1 MKPIVAIVGRPN
13 VGKSTLFNN
22 LVGDRVA
29 IVDDMPGVTRDRLY
43 RETEWNGTEFV
54 IVDTG
59 GLEPR
64 NNDFMMTKIK
74 EQAEVAMNEAD
85 VILFVVDGKAG
96 VNPLD
101 EEIAYILRKKQKP
114 IILCVNKIDNFVE
127 QQDDVYDFWGL
138 GFENLVP
145 ISGGHKVNLGDLLDL
160 VTEMIEKIELPE
172 EEEDTLKLA
181 IIGKPNAGKSSLV
194 NRLSGE
200 ERTIVSDIAGT
211 TRDAIDTVVQYNDKK
226 YMIIDTAGIRRKS
239 KVEESLEYYSV
250 LRAIKTIKRADVC
263 ILMLDGKE
271 GLTEQDKRIAGI
283 AAEELKPIV
292 VVVNKW
298 DLVDKNKVTMK
309 SMREE
314 LYAELPFLSYAPI
327 EFVSALT
334 GQRTTKIL
342 EISDTIYEEYT
353 KRISTG
359 LLNTV
364 LKEAVLMNNP
374 PTRKGRVVK
383 ISYATQVSVAPP
395 RFVLFCNY
403 PELIHFSYA
412 RYIENKFRESF
423 GFEGSPILIS
433 FEKKNAEKE

>member
-13 VGKSTLFNN
+13 VGKSTLFNK

-29 IVDDMPGVTRDRLY
+29 IVDDQPGVTRDRLY
-43 RETEWNGTEFV
+43 RETEWAGKEFV
-54 IVDTG
+54 LVDTG

-74 EQAEVAMNEAD
+74 QQAEVAMNEAD
-85 VILFVVDGKAG
+85 VILFVVDGKNG
-96 VNPLD
+96 LNPLD
-101 EEIAYILRKKQKP
+101 EEIAYLLRKKHKP
-114 IILCVNKIDNFVE
+114 VILCVNKIDNFQT

-138 GFENLVP
+138 GFEHLIP
-145 ISGGHKVNLGDLLDL
+145 ISGEHKVNLGDMLDL
-160 VTEMIEKIELPE
+160 VVNIIDQTVEEYE
-172 EEEDTLKLA
+172 EEEGLKLA
-181 IIGKPNAGKSSLV
+181 IIGRPNAGKSSLV

-200 ERTIVSDIAGT
+200 ERTIVSNIAGT
-211 TRDAIDTVVQYNDKK
+211 TRDAIDTAIEYDGNR
-226 YMIIDTAGIRRKS
+226 YILIDTAGIRRKS

-263 ILMLDGKE
+263 IWMIDGSE

-283 AAEELKPIV
+283 AYEEKKPIIIV
-292 VVVNKW
+292 INKW
-298 DLVDKNKVTMK
+298 DTIPDKKNDTMK
-309 SMREE
+309 KMREE
-314 LYAELPFLSYAPI
+314 LYTELPFLSYAPI

-334 GQRTTKIL
+334 GQRTTKLL
-342 EISDTIYEEYT
+342 EHAEAVFAEYN

-364 LKEAVLMNNP
+364 ISEAIIMNNP

-383 ISYATQVSVAPP
+383 INYATQISTAPP

-403 PELIHFSYA
+403 PELVHFSYG
-412 RYIENKFRESF
+412 RYIENKLRESF
-423 GFEGSPILIS
+423 GFEGTPIDVI
-433 FEKKNAEKE
+433 FEHKNS